1 MSVACLFMV
10 TLHLLM
16 VCFLY
21 VSLRCLDIIVYLCV
35 ILSFVVC
42 LFMVILCV
50 FVVVLCLIVVS

>member
-21 VSLRCLDIIVYLCV
+21 VSLRCLDIIVYL
-35 ILSFVVC
+35 FVVC